1 MEIKQDCPTDERVNG
16 AGVRLKAEPLCAA
29 NPTLLPKVNPFKKEL
44 SSLAKKILPERKNKG
59 FDLGTKHD
67 SPQINLSDKK
77 PSTYLKRRKYREMKK
92 TVFGY
97 ELVLDLSGCDL
108 AVMSSK
114 TKLAEYVDRLCKL
127 IKMKKFGKVQLPY
140 FGLEKPQTKGYSML
154 QFIETSS
161 ITGHFS
167 EYWRKSYIN
176 VFSCKTYD
184 HRLATEFTKNFFKAK
199 KVKARLLVR

>member
-1 MEIKQDCPTDERVNG
+1 METKQDCPTEERVNG
-16 AGVRLKAEPLCAA
+16 AGVRLKTEPLGAA
-29 NPTLLPKVNPFKKEL
+29 NLTLFPKV
-44 SSLAKKILPERKNKG
+44 KKILPDHKDRVFVLETRQNN
-59 FDLGTKHD
+59 
-67 SPQINLSDKK
+67 PQLNFSDKE
-77 PSTYLKRRKYREMKK
+77 SAMHLKRRKRREMKK

-114 TKLAEYVDRLCKL
+114 TKLTEYVDKLCKL
-127 IKMKKFGKVQLPY
+127 IKMKKYGKVQLPY
-140 FGLEKPQTKGYSML
+140 FGLEKPHTKGYSML

-176 VFSCKTYD
+176 IFSCKTYD
-184 HRLATEFTKNFFKAK
+184 HKLATQFTKNFFKAK